1 MALVNLNKHKMFTV
15 SKDQEL
21 TDEVVYEALNLHITK
36 LRNNYIDNEDMY
48 MSDHDILYD
57 EPKESWKPDNRLV
70 VNYAKYI
77 VDTFGGY
84 HIGIPLK
91 VTHEDDNAEK
101 FISDFRTLNDMED
114 TEYELAKDMDIFGS
128 SFIYLYQ
135 DEDSNTRVA
144 YESPVNMLMIHDD
157 SIQERPLYAIR
168 YEMLEDGIQAEVID
182 TERYYTYSSKHKMVG
197 TLVKGDAHPY
207 SELPVVE
214 MIENE
219 ERQGIFDSV
228 KSLINGLNKAVS
240 EKANDV
246 DYFADAYLKIIG
258 PELEKEDVKT
268 IRDDRI
274 FNLYGDYPSA
284 DAAFLEKPNADTT
297 QQNLIQ
303 LLKESIFS
311 ISMVANMNEEN
322 FGQASGTALAF
333 KLQAMSNLAKM
344 KDRKMQSG
352 FNRMYRIVFSVGIG
366 KVAPGD
372 YQDIKYTFTRNVPKN
387 EKEEAEIVTM
397 LDGHVSDE
405 LKLSYLSSVDNVKD
419 EINRMQEDE
428 QRGSR
433 LMQAIE
439 RQKRMTDD
447 VINDGQEE

>member
-1 MALVNLNKHKMFTV
+1 MALVNLNKHKLFTV

-21 TDEVVYEALNLHITK
+21 TAEVVYEALNLHIAK

-48 MSDHDILYD
+48 MSDHDILHD
-57 EPKESWKPDNRLV
+57 KPKESWKPDNRLV

-135 DEDSNTRVA
+135 DEDSDTRVA

-182 TERYYTYSSKHKMVG
+182 TERHYTYRSNHNMVG
-197 TLVKGDAHPY
+197 TLVEGDAHPY
-207 SELPVVE
+207 SELPVIE

-366 KVAPGD
+366 KVAPDD
-372 YQDIKYTFTRNVPKN
+372 YRDIKYTFTRNVPKN

-419 EINRMQEDE
+419 EINRIQEDE

-447 VINDGQEE
+447 VINDVQEE